1 MKSLSCH
8 LFFLFHLYY
17 HNPQNITTL
26 LIPRYARPWGMHPD
40 AAAAQASKR
49 GSGNEKLIT
58 FFGGA
63 VSAVFEARNDLDLF
77 RLFGNLYCVLLD
89 FFWRA

>member
-1 MKSLSCH
+1 MKSSIYDGRRVYLKLLLSFSYTI
-8 LFFLFHLYY
+8 FFSFTNN
-17 HNPQNITTL
+17 NPPL
-26 LIPRYARPWGMHPD
+26 RSRYARPWGMHPD

-63 VSAVFEARNDLDLF
+63 VSAVFEVRQSIL
-77 RLFGNLYCVLLD
+77 
-89 FFWRA
+89 